1 MNFFLP
7 VNLDCSKSNLYHNCD
22 NKNVKKQALRS
33 SCVLL
38 REIWNCME
46 LQASSWNC
54 RQAHE
59 THTSGSA
66 KIYWSAYARALAQDG
81 RVRIGASFF
90 FCSLKKTQI
99 LIKYKR
105 LLSKYSRVR
114 AFTHSFQHTDEKK
127 GVLNSYDVMERGVL
141 LNLLAHPRKVT
152 VDHVLVSPVFN
163 YLM

>member
-1 MNFFLP
+1 MCAAQRNME
-7 VNLDCSKSNLYHNCD
+7 LYGTAG
-22 NKNVKKQALRS
+22 KL
-33 SCVLL
+33 
-38 REIWNCME
+38 ME

-54 RQAHE
+54 RRAHK
-59 THTSGSA
+59 TLTSGSA

-127 GVLNSYDVMERGVL
+127 GVLNSYDVMEGGVL